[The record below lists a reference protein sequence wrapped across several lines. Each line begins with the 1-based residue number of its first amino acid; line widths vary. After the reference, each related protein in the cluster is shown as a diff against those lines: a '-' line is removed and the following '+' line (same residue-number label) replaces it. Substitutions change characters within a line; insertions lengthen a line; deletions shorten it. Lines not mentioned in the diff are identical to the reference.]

1 MDLRNA
7 GWKGKGAGHAQTSE
21 MTLAEVHRQA
31 AREQAEQ
38 RSNTQQAVS
47 RGGSRVGQ
55 PRNAGGSD
63 WQTTPS
69 APRPARP
76 ADFSNIGHRISS
88 SSAGPS
94 FGPQS
99 TFGRKKGGAGQSTP
113 PISRQASTANIPN
126 MSNANQFALLNES
139 SESAEPSEPAPQRK
153 KLNLAP
159 RTKPVEGG
167 EGEGEEEGEGEDE
180 GEGDGAED
188 GDDADENA
196 SGPDDEIGTP
206 KERAMSID
214 AAKAKI
220 DLDMKELWGEKD
232 SGGSRNP
239 DDIVHYFRALPES
252 FRSLLFGKLYEAV
265 FRTAKFKDAEI
276 VAKGLASAVEE
287 GATTSDIVKDGQ
299 VTRTVLS
306 ARYTC

>member
-1 MDLRNA
+1 MRNA

-21 MTLAEVHRQA
+21 MTLAEVHRMA

-69 APRPARP
+69 QPRPARP

-99 TFGRKKGGAGQSTP
+99 TFGRKKGGPGQSTP

-126 MSNANQFALLNES
+126 MSNTNQFALLNES
-139 SESAEPSEPAPQRK
+139 SEAAEGSESGPQRK
-153 KLNLAP
+153 KLTLAP
-159 RTKPVEGG
+159 RTKPVEGEGEGDADG
-167 EGEGEEEGEGEDE
+167 EGEGEDKDADE
-180 GEGDGAED
+180 
-188 GDDADENA
+188 GDDADETGSA
-196 SGPDDEIGTP
+196 PEEEIGTP
-206 KERAMSID
+206 KEERAMSVD

-252 FRSLLFGKLYEAV
+252 FRSILFGKLYESV
-265 FRTAKFKDAEI
+265 FRTAKFKDAEL
-276 VAKGLASAVEE
+276 VAQGLASAVEE
-287 GATTSDIVKDGQ
+287 GATSSEIVKDG
-299 VTRTVLS
+299 
-306 ARYTC
+306 